1 MQTRKRETHAPQ
13 EAQREQQREQQ
24 EKKQSND
31 SGAAPK
37 RQNLKLP
44 YPRSPKP
51 KPWIGLEVQRSGV
64 SVLGAMRFPGR
75 HSSENVD
82 RSFFW
87 SKGSGLE
94 FWVSG
99 VQDSGFQ
106 QRMKT

>member
-1 MQTRKRETHAPQ
+1 MAGQTLSEPMQTRKRETHAPQ
-13 EAQREQQREQQ
+13 EAQREQQ

-51 KPWIGLEVQRSGV
+51 KPWIGFEVQRSGV

-75 HSSENVD
+75 HSSENVNTG
-82 RSFFW
+82 SFLGA
-87 SKGSGLE
+87 SEE
-94 FWVSG
+94 FRVSR
-99 VQDSGFQ
+99 V
-106 QRMKT
+106 